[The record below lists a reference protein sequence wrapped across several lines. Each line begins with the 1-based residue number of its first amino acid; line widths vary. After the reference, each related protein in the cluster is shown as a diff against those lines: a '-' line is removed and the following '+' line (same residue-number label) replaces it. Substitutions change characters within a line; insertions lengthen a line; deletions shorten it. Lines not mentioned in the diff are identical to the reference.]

1 MSEAKLNPTKKR
13 MGRPPVDS
21 EQINVR
27 FQRDIL
33 NALDAAQADFDKA
46 SRPETIRFII
56 KEWLQSQGRLPLDP
70 NKD

>member
-1 MSEAKLNPTKKR
+1 MRKKPGPKPTGK
-13 MGRPPVDS
+13 GTQVV
-21 EQINVR
+21 VR
-27 FQRDIL
+27 CQPDLLDAI
-33 NALDAAQADFDKA
+33 DAAQADFDKA